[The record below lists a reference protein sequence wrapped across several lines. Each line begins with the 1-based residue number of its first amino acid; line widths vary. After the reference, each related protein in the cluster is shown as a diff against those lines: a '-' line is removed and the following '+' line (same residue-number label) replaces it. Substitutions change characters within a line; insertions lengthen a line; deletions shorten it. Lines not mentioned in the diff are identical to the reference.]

1 MPTIK
6 VAPNPVEPGQNVN
19 FSGYAI
25 PNSTVEIENQRQ
37 KGGAE
42 RRVLTTT
49 SDGSGRWSLDTSTA
63 GFVRDTWKVRAK
75 STNTSTGVSTQ
86 YSGFTFY
93 GVGQEAQRTLNSDLN
108 RDGKVN
114 LVDFSILL
122 FHWNTNGGTSDPP
135 ADINQDGR
143 VTLTDF
149 SIMIFNW
156 TG

>member
-1 MPTIK
+1 
-6 VAPNPVEPGQNVN
+6 VN

-25 PNSTVEIENQRQ
+25 PNSSVEVENQRQ
-37 KGGAE
+37 KSGAE
-42 RRVLTTT
+42 RKVFTAT
-49 SDGSGRWSLDTSTA
+49 SDASGKWSLDVPTT

-75 STNTSTGVSTQ
+75 STNATSGVSTQ

-93 GVGQEAQRTLNSDLN
+93 GVGQTATKTLNSDLN

-114 LVDFSILL
+114 LVDFSVLL
-122 FHWNTNGGTSDPP
+122 FHWNTAGGQSDPP